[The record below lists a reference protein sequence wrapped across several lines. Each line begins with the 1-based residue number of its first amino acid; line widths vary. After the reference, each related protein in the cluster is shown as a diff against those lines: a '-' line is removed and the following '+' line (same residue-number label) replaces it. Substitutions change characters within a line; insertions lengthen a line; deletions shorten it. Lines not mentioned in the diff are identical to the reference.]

1 MMKTSIDDWFKS
13 FNRQQMTF
21 DVEDELQ
28 FHIEMLE
35 RKYVQDGMSATAAKA
50 AALRRFGSLER
61 AMKQCV
67 AIRSRNSLRRRV
79 LKTSLI
85 LLGLTGFLIRLL
97 SSDRNVDHIGDIL
110 IMIAISARLLLYV
123 RGLNPSTF
131 LSGTNETCPSIVTV
145 AQPLKKWAK
154 LAQRLKPLS
163 RARGSSSSVS
173 RTTAALS
180 SRNAKRMHPSPS
192 QAARR

>member
-1 MMKTSIDDWFKS
+1 MKTSIADLFKNS
-13 FNRQQMTF
+13 NRKQMTF

-67 AIRSRNSLRRRV
+67 DIRSRNSLLRRV

-85 LLGLTGFLIRLL
+85 LLALTGFLIRLL
-97 SSDRNVDHIGDIL
+97 SSDLHVDHIGDIL
-110 IMIAISARLLLYV
+110 IMIAISGRLLLYV
-123 RGLNPSTF
+123 RGLTPSTF
-131 LSGTNETCPSIVTV
+131 LSGTDETCPSIVTETPRD
-145 AQPLKKWAK
+145 AS
-154 LAQRLKPLS
+154 KP
-163 RARGSSSSVS
+163 RKV
-173 RTTAALS
+173 
-180 SRNAKRMHPSPS
+180 
-192 QAARR
+192 